1 MAAYDLPVRPPGGF
15 DAAELTHI
23 MGRDKKAGAG
33 GLAFVLDGPAGL
45 QVVPGIDPAV
55 VTDELA
61 GWLA

>member
-1 MAAYDLPVRPPGGF
+1 
-15 DAAELTHI
+15 